1 MANTMIVKNITS
13 IQYFTERFETID
25 APFSYNVNY
34 HPDAPQKDFESMPT
48 FVGYFKN
55 CLAHSLPFVITED
68 NHLITNHVW
77 PLLDKVRNKP
87 QKTHSLW
94 SAWGNAV
101 DINLPAVTKSFSEES
116 TYVWLPIDE
125 HSAENPWHIWIDV
138 ISKFRLLLKQY
149 DRPLKD
155 YVFVLSNESGYFN
168 RVVKELLP
176 EIKYYVMPKNSTWRF
191 KELIVP
197 SMMNHKDGIL
207 SPPATEWIH
216 ETFGIK
222 HKNPTRKIFVSR
234 DDAPARRLSNA
245 GEVFMALNGWE
256 QVTLSAMSV
265 RDQIKTFAEASHV
278 ISPHGAGLLNIVF
291 CQPGANIIEIAQK
304 ELLSKKPYP
313 ILSHIMKH
321 QHTFLL
327 AETVSL
333 GSDKPA
339 GVKRLKDYNNYK
351 VNVSELLRA
360 IGQ

>member
-13 IQYFTERFETID
+13 IQYFTERFKTID
-25 APFSYNVNY
+25 PPFAYRVNY

-48 FVGYFKN
+48 FVGYFRN

-94 SAWGNAV
+94 NAWGDAV
-101 DINLPAVTKSFSEES
+101 DVNMPEVTKSFSEAS

-138 ISKFRLLLKQY
+138 ISKFRLVLRGYNK
-149 DRPLKD
+149 PLKD

-176 EIKYYVMPKNSTWRF
+176 EIKYYVMPKNSTWKF

-197 SMMNHKDGIL
+197 SMINHHDGIL
-207 SPPATEWIH
+207 SPPAIAWIH
-216 ETFGIK
+216 ERFSIK
-222 HKNPTRKIFVSR
+222 NNKPTRKLFVSR

-245 GEVFMALNGWE
+245 EEVLAALDGWE
-256 QVTLSAMSV
+256 HVTLASMSIL
-265 RDQIKTFAEASHV
+265 DQIKIFAEASHI
-278 ISPHGAGLLNIVF
+278 ISPHGAGLLNIIF
-291 CQPGANIIEIAQK
+291 SKPGTRVIEIAQK
-304 ELLSKKPYP
+304 ELIDKKPYP
-313 ILSHIMKH
+313 ILSHIMDHK
-321 QHTFLL
+321 HTFLL
-327 AETVSL
+327 AETISL
-333 GSDKPA
+333 GNNKPA
-339 GVKRLKDYNNYK
+339 GVKRLKDYNNLK
-351 VNVSELLRA
+351 IKIRDLLDL
-360 IGQ
+360 I